1 MFGTSVLLHVAS
13 ASVSVCLCLCLFLV
27 MCQHSIVL
35 PSLFIMWLASKGEE
49 KGDVIFLK
57 ARP

>member
-13 ASVSVCLCLCLFLV
+13 ASVCLCLCLFLV